1 MNNLLKSLIGAAT
14 GGSALP
20 FAAIEAAATLVTA
33 VKKVKGAETADDVVS
48 ALRGLT
54 GEDAKAVMK
63 EITPETIA
71 ALQASDAD
79 QAEIG
84 KIHARSKDPFTVR
97 ARPAIIWVCVIGLAV
112 VFIIKPMVEILLYAY
127 AYFAG
132 EHMLPL
138 PEFPE
143 MSTTELLGL
152 LFPILGLGGYRT
164 FEKVTK
170 SNNH

>member
-1 MNNLLKSLIGAAT
+1 MNNLLKSLLGAAT
-14 GGSALP
+14 NSTLP
-20 FAAIEAAATLVTA
+20 FAAVQAAATLVNA
-33 VKKVKGAETADDVVS
+33 VKKVKGAETADDVVA

-54 GEDAKAVMK
+54 GADAKAVMK
-63 EITPETIA
+63 EISPEEIA
-71 ALQASDAD
+71 LLQASDAD

-112 VFIIKPMVEILLYAY
+112 VFIVKPMVEILLYAY